1 MGHLFL
7 DPVQALTSFI
17 DGAFPVTHD
26 DILKTGGQEQLYDG
40 NGGRAR
46 AAGDDPDFLFLL
58 ADHLQGVHHTGQGN
72 DGGTVLVVMED
83 RNITYFLEFALD
95 LKTSGSGNVL
105 QVNAAEGTGDQ
116 GDGVHDLIHVF
127 ALNTQRE
134 RVYITK
140 GFEKDTFALHHRHAG
155 LGSDVSQSQDRCPVR
170 NDRAQIVAPGK
181 GIGLAYVLLD
191 GKAGLRHT
199 GRIGK
204 GKVVFGRYRNG
215 RDDLYFSAPF
225 FMKS

>member
-58 ADHLQGVHHTGQGN
+58 ADHLQGVHHTGQCN
-72 DGGTVLVVMED
+72 NGGAVLVIMENRD
-83 RNITYFLEFALD
+83 IAYFLKPALD
-95 LKTSGSGNVL
+95 LKASGSGNIL
-105 QVNAAEGTGDQ
+105 QVNTAKGSGNQGNGT
-116 GDGVHDLIHVF
+116 HDLVYIL
-127 ALNTQRE
+127 ALNAQRE
-134 RVYITK
+134 GIYITK
-140 GFEKDTFALHHRHAG
+140 GLEEDTFAFHNGHAG
-155 LGSDVSQSQDRCPVR
+155 LRTDVSQSQDRCSVR
-170 NDRAQIVAPGK
+170 NDRAQIVTPCK
-181 GIGLAYVLLD
+181 GIRLADVFLD
-191 GKAGLRHT
+191 GKTGLRHA
-199 GRIGK
+199 GCIGK
-204 GKVVFGRYRNG
+204 GQIIFGRYRNG
-215 RDDLYFSAPF
+215 RDDLYFPAPF